1 MFTVRKVD
9 PAEAADWDLDLAPF
23 VLEAMLDR
31 NAGADRTG
39 LTRIDRGGAAG
50 GEHAWRARVYHGSGE
65 SHRQFA
71 DALYGGTEGA
81 LRAALTWRD
90 AMRQQ
95 IGERP
100 PRPERIWRL
109 VKVDD
114 PEHKLVG
121 YYAYADRRRYF
132 SSNKYGGWAGAKA
145 AAEEW
150 LRERKLGEPSK

>member
-1 MFTVRKVD
+1 MSTVRKVD

-23 VLEAMLDR
+23 VLEAILER

-50 GEHAWRARVYHGSGE
+50 GEHAWRARVYHGNSE

-71 DALYGGTEGA
+71 DTLCGGTEGA
-81 LRAALTWRD
+81 LRAALAWRD

-95 IGERP
+95 IGQRP
-100 PRPERIWRL
+100 PRPGRAWRL

-114 PEHKLVG
+114 PAHKLIG
-121 YYAYADRRRYF
+121 FYAYADRRRYF
-132 SSNKYGGWAGAKA
+132 SIGKYGGCDGAQA
-145 AAEEW
+145 AAEAW
-150 LRERKLGEPSK
+150 LRERKPAVAE